1 MILLLMAK
9 LNVRSNSESFHL
21 DRYVARLA
29 PLLAPK
35 RNEMKIFLSILLLVC
50 LANTVSAS
58 GPTLPKQY
66 RMPTDEELS
75 AEWRKQDANK
85 DAMVAADFNGDGLV
99 DGAFLVVDKKNNKL
113 VLMVVLINKDFT
125 ETWLE
130 LQTMD
135 YAALKYQGIALVEPA
150 AVFVYKDE
158 ADEYAKQPITLK
170 FNSIKS
176 FSSEGPSSIFLWDAS
191 KRQFQQHWLTK

>member
-1 MILLLMAK
+1 MKLLISVLM
-9 LNVRSNSESFHL
+9 
-21 DRYVARLA
+21 
-29 PLLAPK
+29 
-35 RNEMKIFLSILLLVC
+35 SILLASPVY
-50 LANTVSAS
+50 AS

-75 AEWRKQDANK
+75 AEWRKEDANK
-85 DAMVAADFNGDGLV
+85 YATVAADFNGDGLV

-125 ETWLE
+125 ETWLK

-135 YAALKYQGIALVEPA
+135 YVALKYQGIALVKPHT
-150 AVFVYKDE
+150 VSVYKGE
-158 ADEYAKQPITLK
+158 AFENTKHPITLQ

-176 FSSEGPSSIFLWDAS
+176 FSSEGPSSIFTWDAS
-191 KRQFQQHWLTK
+191 KNQFLRHWLTK